1 MVRGHGDLGQMTS
14 AIGFALAA
22 LVFNGLTD
30 VAFKQAAASS
40 MAGRFK
46 MHHFIVA
53 QSVLFFSATTLYG
66 FLAGQLVWGPHV
78 VTGILAGFFM
88 FAGFNC
94 FAWSLRHGS
103 ISVNA
108 PIFRLN
114 FLVTAALAIVLLGET
129 ATPLKLGGLAAAL
142 LAIWLL
148 LGAGGSERGP
158 LSAEGRRSLALALL
172 ATLCL
177 GIGNTIH
184 KVGLSMGGTPGMQ
197 LAVHS
202 FVYLVLSTIVAAR
215 EPGGLAVPAAAWPVA
230 LAGALCGAG
239 SFIMMMSGMQIA
251 DASVIVPIAQMG
263 LVVSAAIGV
272 VVLGERFTSR
282 KLAGLV
288 AALAALAALAMS

>member
-1 MVRGHGDLGQMTS
+1 MAVW
-14 AIGFALAA
+14 FALAA

-30 VAFKQAAASS
+30 VAFKRAAAGS
-40 MAGRFK
+40 MARRFE

-66 FLAGQLVWGPHV
+66 FLAGQLVWGSHV
-78 VTGILAGFFM
+78 VTGFLAGFFM

-114 FLVTAALAIVLLGET
+114 FLVTAGLAIVLLGEA
-129 ATPLKLGGLAAAL
+129 ATPVKLAGLGMAL
-142 LAIWLL
+142 VAIWLL
-148 LGAGGSERGP
+148 LGAGGGAGGRGP
-158 LSAEGRRSLALALL
+158 LDQQGRRSLLLALA

-215 EPGGLAVPAAAWPVA
+215 EPGGLAVPAATWPVA
-230 LAGALCGAG
+230 FAGALCGAG
-239 SFIMMMSGMQIA
+239 SFIMMMSGMKIA

-263 LVVSAAIGV
+263 LVVSAAIGI
-272 VVLGERFTSR
+272 VVLGEKLTGR
-282 KLAGLV
+282 KLAGL
-288 AALAALAALAMS
+288 AAAVAALAALAMS